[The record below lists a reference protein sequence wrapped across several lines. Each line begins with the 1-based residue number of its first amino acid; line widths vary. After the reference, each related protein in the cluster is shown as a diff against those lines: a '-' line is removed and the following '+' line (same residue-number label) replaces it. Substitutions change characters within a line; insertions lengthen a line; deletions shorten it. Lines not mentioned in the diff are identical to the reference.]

1 MFVIAAAFAR
11 RTVAQHNTVVY
22 AVPALAS
29 ARAATVFLVFPTFH
43 AASRYDYG
51 ATVVGVV
58 AVFSAPLPCPYS
70 NNTPNTL
77 TVPMGNG
84 FRLELGLSLLTLLA

>member
-11 RTVAQHNTVVY
+11 RTEAQQHNTVVY

-29 ARAATVFLVFPTFH
+29 TRATVFLVFPTFH
-43 AASRYDYG
+43 AASHYDYG

-84 FRLELGLSLLTLLA
+84 FRLELGLSLLL